1 MQHDTKPLPE
11 FQRAQGRVELGF
23 SFQSNFNYLEH
34 LYQAGCLKALIP
46 KNYSEV
52 PDVILINT
60 SGGITGGDEL
70 QIQANV
76 GEKVNVCLTTQTAE
90 RAYKSCQGIGKIE
103 VDLSL
108 ENRSKLDWIPQETI
122 LFDESAI
129 KRTIKVDML
138 EHSHLLMVESI
149 ILGRQAMGECV
160 RNNLFLD
167 QWKILRN
174 NKPIYLESL
183 KLSNANELSGFATLG
198 KNKALATILYI
209 APDSEERLEQMRKI
223 LQETDVLGG
232 ASAWDGKLVVRLIS
246 EYPRFLRLAL
256 INILTQ
262 FRERSLPR
270 VWLM

>member
-1 MQHDTKPLPE
+1 M
-11 FQRAQGRVELGF
+11 
-23 SFQSNFNYLEH
+23 
-34 LYQAGCLKALIP
+34 
-46 KNYSEV
+46 
-52 PDVILINT
+52 
-60 SGGITGGDEL
+60 
-70 QIQANV
+70 
-76 GEKVNVCLTTQTAE
+76 
-90 RAYKSCQGIGKIE
+90 
-103 VDLSL
+103 
-108 ENRSKLDWIPQETI
+108 
-122 LFDESAI
+122 
-129 KRTIKVDML
+129 
-138 EHSHLLMVESI
+138 
-149 ILGRQAMGECV
+149 
-160 RNNLFLD
+160 
-167 QWKILRN
+167 
-174 NKPIYLESL
+174 

>member
-1 MQHDTKPLPE
+1 MK
-11 FQRAQGRVELGF
+11 
-23 SFQSNFNYLEH
+23 
-34 LYQAGCLKALIP
+34 
-46 KNYSEV
+46 
-52 PDVILINT
+52 
-60 SGGITGGDEL
+60 
-70 QIQANV
+70 
-76 GEKVNVCLTTQTAE
+76 
-90 RAYKSCQGIGKIE
+90 
-103 VDLSL
+103 
-108 ENRSKLDWIPQETI
+108 NRSKLDWIPQETI

-160 RNNLFLD
+160 SNNLFLD

-183 KLSNANELSGFATLG
+183 KLSNANELSGLATLG